1 MHFRCVLCING
12 YNIKLNEVRNFMAA
26 HRKFTFENP
35 EDSYWNSNDF
45 IDVQF
50 DNSSTTNAVINQ

>member
-1 MHFRCVLCING
+1 
-12 YNIKLNEVRNFMAA
+12 MAA